1 MIKNPETIK
10 QIGNEAFKKSD
21 FPTAIAHYKRA
32 KQLDP
37 SNIIY
42 SLNIAAVH
50 LKMENYMEC
59 INECDVAIQNG
70 RASNA
75 ESKLIAKAFCR
86 MGMAYR
92 DFGDLESAQVAF
104 SQALEEEDTMEYRKF
119 LSDVET
125 AISANDW
132 SSATGEGGGDGGT
145 TAAKSSIIS
154 AEEVKKAGNEAFR
167 NSDFQIALANYQLA
181 KQLDPKNMIYSL
193 NIGATHLKMNNYYD
207 CINECNSAIQVG
219 RDNGAEPKLISKAMS
234 RMGFAYRDLGQLE
247 NAKMFFSRALTEYP
261 TPEHQK
267 YLSEIEGK
275 IQKEKPNNIALPS
288 TNTAGDNTEGLDL
301 PPGWAIDHD
310 ANGRIYYLNHATKLT
325 QWEHPLKMVVQQEK
339 QQMGQRIL
347 EPQRQ
352 QQQQMEQQ
360 RQQELKQQQQQQRQQ
375 EYEQR
380 QQELEQQKQQQ
391 RQQEYEQQRLLQEQM
406 EQQEYEQ
413 QSLLEE
419 QIEQQGFSS
428 DDENIIVAA
437 EVDQR

>member
-125 AISANDW
+125 AILANNW
-132 SSATGEGGGDGGT
+132 SSAIGEGDGGT
-145 TAAKSSIIS
+145 TPTAKSSIIS
-154 AEEVKKAGNEAFR
+154 AEEVKKAGNEAFK

-247 NAKMFFSRALTEYP
+247 NAKMSFSRALTEYP

-275 IQKEKPNNIALPS
+275 IQKEKPNNMALPS
-288 TNTAGDNTEGLDL
+288 TITAGDNTEGLDL

-310 ANGRIYYLNHATKLT
+310 ANGRVYYLNHATKLT
-325 QWEHPLKMVVQQEK
+325 QWEHPVKMVVQQEQ
-339 QQMGQRIL
+339 QQMGQQIL
-347 EPQRQ
+347 
-352 QQQQMEQQ
+352 QQQMEQQ
-360 RQQELKQQQQQQRQQ
+360 RLQQQRQQDLKQQQQQQRQE

-380 QQELEQQKQQQ
+380 QQELEQ
-391 RQQEYEQQRLLQEQM
+391 RLLQ

-419 QIEQQGFSS
+419 QIEQQEFSA